1 MENKEKSRLGM
12 FASSLAI
19 ALGCALAG
27 LLLSSFLLC
36 ETRIQQFLPLILL
49 AAFLLLAFFVQR
61 MRWARAHLWLFYT
74 ASIVFAIACGF
85 VIRAVF

>member
-1 MENKEKSRLGM
+1 MENNEKSRTGL
-12 FASSLAI
+12 FAPALAI

-27 LLLSSFLLC
+27 LLLSTFLLC
-36 ETRIQQFLPLILL
+36 NTFIQQFLPLILF
-49 AAFLLLAFFVQR
+49 AAFLLVAFLVQR

-74 ASIVFAIACGF
+74 VCVALAIACGF